1 MNRTIYNS
9 TTGQIIGVI
18 TALDTDSLNLNTRN
32 KSYING
38 SYDGN
43 NYYID
48 SNLPIAKSANPS
60 TDILKYD
67 FDYTSKTFVL
77 NNTVSNQKARNK
89 RNKLLF
95 VIDQVNPVWYSTL
108 TEQQKNDLVAYRQA
122 LLDVPQ
128 QQGFPTTIMWP
139 TKPEWL

>member
-1 MNRTIYNS
+1 MNYTTYDP
-9 TTGQIIGVI
+9 TTGEITGVI
-18 TALDTDSLNLNTRN
+18 STSSRELAELNLKN
-32 KSYING
+32 KHYTVG

-43 NYYID
+43 RFYIE
-48 SNLPIAKSANPS
+48 NTLPISKPEDPS
-60 TDILKYD
+60 TTTTKYM
-67 FDYTSKTFVL
+67 FDYTTKSW
-77 NNTVSNQKARNK
+77 
-89 RNKLLF
+89 
-95 VIDQVNPVWYSTL
+95 VIDQGFTAYASRNERNQLLHNVDIINPIWYSTL